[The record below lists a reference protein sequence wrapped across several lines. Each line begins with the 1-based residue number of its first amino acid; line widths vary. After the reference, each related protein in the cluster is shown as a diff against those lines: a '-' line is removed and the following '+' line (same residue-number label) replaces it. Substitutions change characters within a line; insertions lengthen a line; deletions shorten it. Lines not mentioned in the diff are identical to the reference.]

1 LANHKS
7 AEKRARQNEKR
18 RIRNKSVKTRIKHV
32 TKRVCLAADG
42 ESKDTAATDFK
53 SAQSM
58 IDKATKK
65 GIIHKRT
72 AARKISRLSKLVNSA
87 RA

>member
-1 LANHKS
+1 MANHKS
-7 AEKRARQNEKR
+7 AEKRTRQNTKR
-18 RIRNKSVKTRIKHV
+18 RIRNKSVKTRVKHV
-32 TKRVCLAADG
+32 IKGVHSAAG
-42 ESKDTAATDFK
+42 EASKDAAAELK

-58 IDKATKK
+58 IDKAAEK

-87 RA
+87 SA